1 MATEDYY
8 TLLGVDKNASEQ
20 DIKKAYRRMARKY
33 HPDVNKDDPNAE
45 ERFKEITRA
54 YEVLSDANLR
64 QRYDQYGHAA
74 FEQAAQSGGAGGAGG
89 PFGTGGPFGGGFD
102 DLGDIFDMFFGGG
115 QSRGRSRSGP
125 QRGSD
130 IRYDLEI
137 TFEEAAFGAVK
148 SITLPRNDM
157 CSHCDGS
164 GAEPGTSIRTCPQ
177 CGGQGEIQQES
188 QTPFGRFVNVS
199 TCPRCRGRGQMPET
213 PCSHCMGQGRRR
225 KERTIEVNIPAGV
238 EDGQRIRLSGEGEAG
253 ALGGPAGDLYVFL
266 TVKPHQFFA
275 RDGYNVLC
283 EVPIT
288 FTQAALGAEIKV
300 PTLEGQATLRIP
312 EGTQTGKVF
321 RLRGQGIA
329 HLRGSGR
336 GDQLVRTKVVT
347 PTKLTEGQR
356 KALMELAKESGE
368 EPPEVKNFFE
378 RVRDVFGR

>member
-1 MATEDYY
+1 
-8 TLLGVDKNASEQ
+8 
-20 DIKKAYRRMARKY
+20 
-33 HPDVNKDDPNAE
+33 
-45 ERFKEITRA
+45 
-54 YEVLSDANLR
+54 
-64 QRYDQYGHAA
+64 
-74 FEQAAQSGGAGGAGG
+74 
-89 PFGTGGPFGGGFD
+89 
-102 DLGDIFDMFFGGG
+102 
-115 QSRGRSRSGP
+115 
-125 QRGSD
+125 
-130 IRYDLEI
+130 
-137 TFEEAAFGAVK
+137 
-148 SITLPRNDM
+148 
-157 CSHCDGS
+157 
-164 GAEPGTSIRTCPQ
+164 
-177 CGGQGEIQQES
+177 
-188 QTPFGRFVNVS
+188 
-199 TCPRCRGRGQMPET
+199 MPET